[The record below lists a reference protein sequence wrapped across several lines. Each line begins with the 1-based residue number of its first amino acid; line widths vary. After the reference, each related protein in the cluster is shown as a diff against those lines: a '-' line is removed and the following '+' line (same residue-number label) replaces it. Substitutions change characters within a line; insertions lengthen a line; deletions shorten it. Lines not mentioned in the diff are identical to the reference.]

1 MSFCCTHRIANG
13 PIAVGFS
20 SATFSFDF
28 SLGLLRLLK
37 KIGAVQ
43 ICVISASFSGQLLF
57 SLLQQTLNE
66 DFLTFYKDLVVL
78 LLLIMHHCNVQ
89 LQAWHCKAAL
99 NITALFYSVLLYSM
113 PHDTTPP
120 SIVITGY
127 VHNESKSLQCNC
139 LGLHYITLH

>member
-28 SLGLLRLLK
+28 FLDSSGYSRK
-37 KIGAVQ
+37 QVQ
-43 ICVISASFSGQLLF
+43 FRFVLFQLLSPASYFF
-57 SLLQQTLNE
+57 SLLQQKLNE

-99 NITALFYSVLLYSM
+99 NITALFYSVLLYSI

-120 SIVITGY
+120 SIVFTGY

-139 LGLHYITLH
+139 LGLHYIALH